1 METDNYSEIVN
12 AAKRMADA
20 WLEFTQKFIECVCE
34 IADRCREIIGDL
46 MEKEGYQPPRKYR
59 LIKRLSKVTGIP
71 SSELWKKTNIYRI
84 RSHC

>member
-1 METDNYSEIVN
+1 METDNYSEIVD
-12 AAKRMADA
+12 AKKRIADA
-20 WLEFTQKFIECVCE
+20 WLELTQKFIECVYE
-34 IADRCREIIGDL
+34 IVDRCREIIGDL
-46 MEKEGYQPPRKYR
+46 MEKAGYQPPRKYR